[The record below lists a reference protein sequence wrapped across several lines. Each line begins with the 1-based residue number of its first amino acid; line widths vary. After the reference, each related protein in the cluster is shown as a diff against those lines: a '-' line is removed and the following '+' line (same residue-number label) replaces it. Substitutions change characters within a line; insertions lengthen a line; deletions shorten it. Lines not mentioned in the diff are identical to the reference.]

1 MNRNAYQL
9 ELPAGHVTTCV
20 NVLIKDLQIWF
31 KVFNINDVD
40 LFAMEVI
47 FLHVKLFIKANIS
60 PLDLISSYTYI
71 LTIGFSWRTSTL
83 ITYRFYHIYDINTEY
98 SKILDYLYKKLF
110 KWISMY

>member
-60 PLDLISSYTYI
+60 PFDFDFI
-71 LTIGFSWRTSTL
+71 LYLHF
-83 ITYRFYHIYDINTEY
+83 
-98 SKILDYLYKKLF
+98 DY
-110 KWISMY
+110 

>member
-47 FLHVKLFIKANIS
+47 FLHVKLFIKVNIS
-60 PLDLISSYTYI
+60 PFDFDFI
-71 LTIGFSWRTSTL
+71 LYL
-83 ITYRFYHIYDINTEY
+83 HCDYR
-98 SKILDYLYKKLF
+98 L
-110 KWISMY
+110 